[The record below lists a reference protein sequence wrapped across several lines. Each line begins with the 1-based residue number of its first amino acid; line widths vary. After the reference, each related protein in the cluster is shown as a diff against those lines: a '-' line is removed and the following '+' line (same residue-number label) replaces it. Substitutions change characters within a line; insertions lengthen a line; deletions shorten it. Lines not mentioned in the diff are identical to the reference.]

1 MAPRHFLLISDAA
14 APLVSGEAPRGV
26 MGLARALVVAGASAT
41 VLSLA
46 SPEAATGVPGLAR
59 RLRTVKVHA
68 RDRFADGASTR
79 EVALFEGKAPLSQAH
94 MMVAGAEGRDRGES
108 AILLAEAARALGED
122 GLLKADV
129 TVGWGETAALALSV
143 VPAAARLFVLPSGRL
158 GGSLSDAEAAA
169 VAAAGIGDTGV
180 AGRSLSAIGA
190 AFANAI
196 VTPSA
201 SAARLLEADR
211 GIADRASDE
220 PLVALRFGCD
230 DPPHDPAT
238 DTALFAN
245 YSGKSLTGKLECRR
259 AVTRRYSLALGPRT
273 LLLGTAPLRHGKG
286 GDELLAALGALAQLD
301 VATLIPGEGDA
312 DLLERARRLAIQS
325 PGRLAV
331 LDNGDAQ
338 ERVLRAAAD
347 ALLCTDPDDRTARA
361 SGLAQRYGALPI
373 ALDGG
378 ACRDYLVDYDS
389 ASATGS
395 AILYGSLD
403 TYEIEAA
410 VRRAV
415 ALRGAADEFAPLVQ
429 RAMETAPRWAATAAA
444 IEELCAAFA

>member
-1 MAPRHFLLISDAA
+1 
-14 APLVSGEAPRGV
+14 
-26 MGLARALVVAGASAT
+26 MGLARALAAAGASAT

-46 SPEAATGVPGLAR
+46 SPEAAGGVPGLAR
-59 RLRTVKVHA
+59 RLRTVKVHVAHGA
-68 RDRFADGASTR
+68 RDGEGVAGSSTR
-79 EVALFEGKAPLSQAH
+79 DVALFEGKAPLSQAH
-94 MMVAGAEGRDRGES
+94 LMVAGAQGRDRGES
-108 AILLAEAARALGED
+108 AILLAEAARALADD
-122 GLLKADV
+122 GLLKTDLTIA
-129 TVGWGETAALALSV
+129 WGETAALALSV
-143 VPAAARLFVLPSGRL
+143 VPAVARVFVLPSGRV
-158 GGSLSDAEAAA
+158 GGPLSDAEAAA
-169 VAAAGIGDTGV
+169 VASVGIASAGV
-180 AGRSLSAIGA
+180 AGPSLAAIGA

-196 VTPSA
+196 VAPSA
-201 SAARLLEADR
+201 SAARLLESDR

-238 DTALFAN
+238 DPALPAN
-245 YSGKSLTGKLECRR
+245 YSAKSLTGKLECRR

-273 LLLGTAPLRHGKG
+273 LLLGTASLRHGKG
-286 GDELLAALGALAQLD
+286 GDELLAALSALAKLD
-301 VATLIPGEGDA
+301 AAILIPSGGDP

-331 LDNGDAQ
+331 LDSGDAQ

-347 ALLCTDPDDRTARA
+347 AMLCVDTDDRTARA

-373 ALDGG
+373 AFDGG
-378 ACRDYLVDYDS
+378 ASRDFLVDYHS
-389 ASATGS
+389 GSATGS

-415 ALRGAADEFAPLVQ
+415 ALRAAADEFAPVVQ
-429 RAMETAPRWAATAAA
+429 RAMETAPRWAVTAAA
-444 IEELCAAFA
+444 IEELCAGFS